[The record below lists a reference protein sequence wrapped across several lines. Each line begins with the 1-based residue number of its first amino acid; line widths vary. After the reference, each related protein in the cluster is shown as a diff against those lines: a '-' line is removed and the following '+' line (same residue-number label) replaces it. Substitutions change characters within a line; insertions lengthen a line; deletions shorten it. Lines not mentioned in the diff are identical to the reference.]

1 MKAQQE
7 IMPCDFHYYVIASPW
22 DQNKQKSQ
30 EDYFKIGGI
39 RRTQLVSSDSRC
51 GRNFPFQLFEM
62 AFMIAI
68 VATLPLI

>member
-22 DQNKQKSQ
+22 DQNEQKSQ
-30 EDYFKIGGI
+30 ETYFQIGGV
-39 RRTQLVSSDSRC
+39 RSTRLVSSDSRC
-51 GRNFPFQLFEM
+51 IRNFPFQLFEM
-62 AFMIAI
+62 AFTIAI

>member
-7 IMPCDFHYYVIASPW
+7 IIPCDFHYYVIASPW
-22 DQNKQKSQ
+22 DQNKQKSL
-30 EDYFKIGGI
+30 EAYFKIGGVRGI
-39 RRTQLVSSDSRC
+39 QLISSDSRY

>member
-22 DQNKQKSQ
+22 DQNKQKFLKA
-30 EDYFKIGGI
+30 YFKIGGV
-39 RRTQLVSSDSRC
+39 RGTQLISSDSRY